1 MQIDFHHGVTYVVAR
16 LAGFQHREADIIA
29 YCAQYVDD
37 ATNSGLIQFD
47 NGWSFSRISSAHKML
62 DYRNFEEL
70 ANHRVWIP
78 FHFLP
83 GNGGLPASIAPEGE
97 LEQKLIC
104 KPNSYVAQDL
114 VRECIAQQDD
124 PYSLHRLGIAMHV
137 YADTWAHQGF
147 LGITHKLND
156 AIELL
161 NGEGK
166 RDINLMH
173 RLASFF
179 IGEALP
185 IGHGTV
191 LSNPD
196 KPFLRWGY
204 INSNGDRIMRDN
216 PTDYLEAAQHLCQVL
231 QRYRLGNADADVRG
245 LLKSDR
251 QQIEHLFATLTH
263 PKGYERHAAWLSAI
277 AEGRFSFGPQQ
288 VSYVAKGRGSWKYQ
302 AIGTEAIEDRKDA
315 VFRYDSDFL
324 QSNWKLFH
332 DALQAHRFYVLH
344 ELLPQYDICLG

>member
-16 LAGFQHREADIIA
+16 LAGFQHVEADIIA

-47 NGWSFSRISSAHKML
+47 NGCSFSRISSAHKML
-62 DYRNFEEL
+62 DYRNFQEL

-83 GNGGLPASIAPEGE
+83 GNGGLSAGE
-97 LEQKLIC
+97 NLALAMDRKLIC

-114 VRECIAQQDD
+114 VRECIAQRND
-124 PYSLHRLGIAMHV
+124 PYALHRLGVTMHV
-137 YADTWAHQGF
+137 YVDTWAHQGF
-147 LGITHKLND
+147 SGINHQLND
-156 AIELL
+156 VIELL
-161 NGEGK
+161 DGDGN
-166 RDINLMH
+166 RDISLMD

-204 INSNGDRIMRDN
+204 INHNGDRIMRDN
-216 PTDYLEAAQHLCQVL
+216 PSDYLEAAQHLFMTF
-231 QRYRLGNADADVRG
+231 QRYRLGDAEADVPR
-245 LLKSDR
+245 LPEADR
-251 QQIEHLFATLTH
+251 QQIASLFETLTQA
-263 PKGYERHAAWLSAI
+263 KGHERHEAWLSAI
-277 AEGRFSFGPQQ
+277 
-288 VSYVAKGRGSWKYQ
+288 
-302 AIGTEAIEDRKDA
+302 
-315 VFRYDSDFL
+315 
-324 QSNWKLFH
+324 
-332 DALQAHRFYVLH
+332 
-344 ELLPQYDICLG
+344 